1 MTMHEQ
7 ADATADVS
15 SAEASKDVPRRS
27 SRAELHSDG
36 THWTLDARHEDS
48 PSKPSPGIVPALEN
62 AIAIISYLNKKA
74 PRGAAL
80 TELATNLSISK
91 SHCHSLLKTLTYFDW
106 LEVDVDS
113 KVYRLETGLLSDAS
127 SLLNSP
133 ILGKIK
139 PLLASLVERI
149 KIPCVLSAPLSDD
162 TFVVMDKFNAEHVMD
177 VNFPIGHR
185 FPRNAFAQ
193 MRAYLAWQSEERI
206 DQWMASWEAVQYTD
220 RTVLDAESVRAE
232 IIATRR
238 RGYSRSIGEFT
249 EGLAALALP
258 IFDRDGKVAFIFNCS
273 SLITTLEPQEKEVAK
288 EMIRTATQI
297 HRGILGKPPANFP
310 AVV

>member
-1 MTMHEQ
+1 M
-7 ADATADVS
+7 ADRERFKTHIEIPGLKAG
-15 SAEASKDVPRRS
+15 AEVPRRS

-36 THWTLDARHEDS
+36 THWTLDARLEDS

-74 PRGAAL
+74 PRGASL
-80 TELATNLSISK
+80 TELATKLSISK

-106 LEVDVDS
+106 LEVDADS
-113 KVYRLETGLLSDAS
+113 KVYKLETGLLSDAS

-133 ILGKIK
+133 ILDKVR
-139 PLLASLVERI
+139 PLLAALVERI

-162 TFVVMDKFNAEHVMD
+162 TFVVLDKFNAEHVMD

-206 DQWMASWEAVQYTD
+206 DLWMASWEPVQYTD

-238 RGYSRSIGEFT
+238 RGYARSIGEFT

-273 SLITTLEPQEKEVAK
+273 SLISTLEPQEKEVAK
-288 EMIRTATQI
+288 EMILTANQI
-297 HRGILGKPPANFP
+297 HRGIIGRPPEDFP
-310 AVV
+310 YAT